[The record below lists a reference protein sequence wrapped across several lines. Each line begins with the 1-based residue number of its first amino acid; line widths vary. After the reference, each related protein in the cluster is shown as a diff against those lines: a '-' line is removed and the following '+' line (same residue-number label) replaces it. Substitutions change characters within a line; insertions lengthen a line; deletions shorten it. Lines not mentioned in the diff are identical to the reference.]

1 MFTVYRID
9 LWGGMVIVSLL
20 QLGTMF
26 EAVRLTFQSVFNTP
40 KFKIELALT
49 GVQGVYKRRQV
60 DRLKVPSGHKVI
72 GKDEF
77 QLLCRFEAF
86 SLI

>member
-1 MFTVYRID
+1 MGGNGHSFSFTAR
-9 LWGGMVIVSLL
+9 
-20 QLGTMF
+20 TMF
-26 EAVRLTFQSVFNTP
+26 EAVRLTFQSVYTP

-77 QLLCRFEAF
+77 LLLCRFETF
-86 SLI
+86 SVI